1 MSRALS
7 VCHGVFGRASLY
19 ELDRPLVRHAHR
31 EAHLLFFLGG
41 CPGEISVGERPF
53 QADRSTAVA
62 VNPWEEHG
70 FLPSAR
76 GGSGLF
82 LIFYFDPEW
91 LKTLRVETPFHSP
104 FFHSPEVLL
113 TQPLRELRDD
123 ICQILVDGASSQTA
137 LELHLARLFRELDQD
152 STAIQPTS
160 RSQYHD
166 NWSGVDFR
174 LRKSIIALS
183 SHGPAKTNLTEI
195 ARSSGLSRAHFFKL
209 FRQQLGL
216 TPVIYTNALRIETA
230 IAQIA
235 RKQASITTISEDLG
249 FSCQSAF
256 TRFFTAHVGMP
267 PTDYRRAIQ
276 DMGFAAHG

>member
-41 CPGEISVGERPF
+41 HPGEIAVGERAF
-53 QADRSTAVA
+53 RADGTNAVA

-70 FLPSAR
+70 FMPSDGRRA
-76 GGSGLF
+76 GVY
-82 LIFYFDPEW
+82 LIFYFNPEW
-91 LKTLRVETPFHSP
+91 LKAQRAISSVQRP
-104 FFHSPEVLL
+104 FFPAPLVVMNAV
-113 TQPLRELRDD
+113 LRELQDE
-123 ICQILVDGASSQTA
+123 ICQILIESKSSRNA
-137 LELHLARLFRELDQD
+137 LEGHLSRLLQQLDCEGTGRNQPCE
-152 STAIQPTS
+152 ST
-160 RSQYHD
+160 HLG
-166 NWSGVDFR
+166 NWNGVDFR
-174 LRKSIIALS
+174 LRKSIATLS
-183 SHGPAKTNLTEI
+183 SGRPASANLTEV

-209 FRQQLGL
+209 FREQLGL
-216 TPVIYTNALRIETA
+216 TPVVYSNALRIETA

-235 RKQASITTISEDLG
+235 RKQASITMISEELG

-267 PTDYRRAIQ
+267 PTDYQRAVEV
-276 DMGFAAHG
+276 MGTPGHG

>member
-7 VCHGVFGRASLY
+7 VCHGVFGRATLY

-41 CPGEISVGERPF
+41 RPGEISVGERPV
-53 QADRSTAVA
+53 QIDRSIAVA

-70 FLPSAR
+70 FLPSDR
-76 GGSGLF
+76 GGAGLF

-91 LKTLRVETPFHSP
+91 LKTLRTDAPFHSP
-104 FFHSPEVLL
+104 FFHSPEIVL
-113 TQPLRELRDD
+113 TPALRELRDD
-123 ICQILVDGASSQTA
+123 ICQILVDGVSSQAA
-137 LELHLARLFRELDQD
+137 LEENLARLFRELDQER
-152 STAIQPTS
+152 AALRPANRVQ
-160 RSQYHD
+160 HHG

-183 SHGPAKTNLTEI
+183 SHRPSAANLTEV

-209 FRQQLGL
+209 FREQLGL
-216 TPVIYTNALRIETA
+216 TPVIYANTLRIETA
-230 IAQIA
+230 IDQIA

-276 DMGFAAHG
+276 DMGVAGHA

>member
-41 CPGEISVGERPF
+41 CPGEIAVGERPY
-53 QADRSTAVA
+53 QADRFTAVA

-70 FLPSAR
+70 FMPSGRSGA
-76 GGSGLF
+76 GLF
-82 LIFYFDPEW
+82 LIFYFNPEW
-91 LKTLRVETPFHSP
+91 LRASRSRTLSQTPF
-104 FFHSPEVLL
+104 FLTPEVTL
-113 TQPLRELRDD
+113 TPGLRELRDEV
-123 ICQILVDGASSQTA
+123 CQLLVDRASSRPA
-137 LELHLARLFRELDQD
+137 LELLLLRLLQELDADRVPWELQCK
-152 STAIQPTS
+152 
-160 RSQYHD
+160 SQRQC
-166 NWSGVDFR
+166 NWNSIDFR
-174 LRKSIIALS
+174 LKKSIVALS
-183 SHGPAKTNLTEI
+183 SRRPAAANLTEV

-209 FRQQLGL
+209 FREQLGL
-216 TPVIYTNALRIETA
+216 TPVIYANALRIETA

-235 RKQASITTISEDLG
+235 RKQASITTISEYLG

-267 PTDYRRAIQ
+267 PTDYRRAVQ
-276 DMGFAAHG
+276 VMGVAAHA